1 VHYTRFITHMFLTH
15 TRSEPRCARFVRPY
29 PFHIPIGDGT
39 SAATEAYTRRLLLEA
54 PPVVWMVQGGSGLG
68 NGLWG
73 FVLAFAQSLM
83 TGRALVVAASQQRTL
98 PSDYL
103 CDAMECRFPRVDI
116 SVAEKVSGPS
126 PPFRVPSSK
135 LVPLLWIPVCR
146 YPV

>member
-1 VHYTRFITHMFLTH
+1 MHCTRLITYMLSTH
-15 TRSEPRCARFVRPY
+15 IRSEPRCARFVRPY

-39 SAATEAYTRRLLLEA
+39 SEATEAYTRRLLLEA
-54 PPVVWMVQGGSGLG
+54 PPVVWVVQGGSGLG

-116 SVAEKVSGPS
+116 SVAEKVSGLSPS
-126 PPFRVPSSK
+126 FRVPSSD
-135 LVPLLWIPVCR
+135 LIPLLCIPVCR